1 MALLTCVGGTA
12 QDHRHGHVLQRRCFE
27 QQGDQPHHRDHHKRG
42 DWHKKG
48 WSPACKA
55 AAEKLCGSC
64 KDDKSCWKACLT
76 KNKAAKG
83 HRSRKHA
90 ETHRG
95 RGLGR
100 VMLDHAERRARALG
114 RPALVLQTRVEL
126 VENHAA
132 FARMGFAETGRTAHA
147 GYDRP
152 TSVTFTRH
160 LD

>member
-1 MALLTCVGGTA
+1 MTPIRLTA
-12 QDHRHGHVLQRRCFE
+12 QDDMAPVHRLLHDAFAYMEPRIDPPSSL
-27 QQGDQPHHRDHHKRG
+27 HRMTPASLADEAARNELWAMLDPGPVACMILTVKPDHLYLG
-42 DWHKKG
+42 
-48 WSPACKA
+48 
-55 AAEKLCGSC
+55 KL
-64 KDDKSCWKACLT
+64 AV
-76 KNKAAKG
+76 
-83 HRSRKHA
+83 A